1 MNSAKELTEL
11 ILQKYEIFR
20 SGQLYQNAMKLVQ
33 LVKIEN
39 HNAQTN
45 GINPIIGEYE
55 DFEFFVNPAKELI
68 ELILQKLEIFKSVQ
82 MYLNA
87 LKLVQ

>member
-1 MNSAKELTEL
+1 MFLSHTKKYELTEL

-55 DFEFFVNPAKELI
+55 DFEFSVNSPKELT
-68 ELILQKLEIFKSVQ
+68 ELIL
-82 MYLNA
+82 
-87 LKLVQ
+87 